1 MEVDVMDDKW
11 MIRGSEFANCNCAYG
26 CPCQFN
32 SPSTNG
38 SCEAVVSILVEEG
51 RFNDT
56 SLDGLK
62 FCLLLKWP
70 GEIIEGNGKSQLIID
85 EKADENQRDAIN
97 KIAHGESTAPGST
110 HFYVYNS
117 TMSEVLETLYAP
129 IEMSID
135 VGARKALTRIEGLV
149 DSKGSPL
156 ISPFSGEE
164 DRKGIHLPDGFEYI
178 YAEMGNGNSKITAGL
193 ELSLSDTYGQFN
205 VLHMNQDGVIK
216 GQEIPV

>member
-1 MEVDVMDDKW
+1 MDDKW
-11 MIRGSEFANCNCAYG
+11 SIRGSEFANCNCAYG

-32 SPSTNG
+32 SASTNG
-38 SCEAVVSILVEEG
+38 SCEAVVSILLEEG

-135 VGARKALTRIEGLV
+135 VGARKALTSIEGLV

-156 ISPFSGEE
+156 ISPFNGEE

-178 YAEMGNGNSKITAGL
+178 YAEMGNGNSKITAGI

>member
-1 MEVDVMDDKW
+1 MNDKW
-11 MIRGSEFANCNCAYG
+11 MIRGSEFVNCNCAYG

-38 SCEAVVSILVEEG
+38 LCEAVASILIEEG

-56 SLDGLK
+56 PLDGLK
-62 FCLLLKWP
+62 FCLFIKWP
-70 GEIIEGNGKSQLIID
+70 GEIADGNGQSQLIIE
-85 EKADENQRDAIN
+85 EKADESQRDAIN

-110 HFYVYNS
+110 HFYVFNS
-117 TMSEVLETLYAP
+117 TMSKVLDTLYAP

-135 VGARKALTRIEGLV
+135 VGARKALTSIEGLV

-193 ELSLSDTYGQFN
+193 ELSMSDSYGQFC